1 MPSAPIRMSPC
12 AVSPFCERQRHAA
25 GVLIDALDARA
36 QRDAS
41 PVGQAAQQHV
51 EQFGAMRRVVGR
63 AEMRFGLLAERR
75 VVEALAGVP
84 AAIVAAFRIGR
95 DFPQRFAEAEL
106 EQDARGVGGH
116 LNAGADL
123 AERGGLLV
131 ELHIDAA
138 LAQRQHRGDAADAAA
153 DNENLQT
160 GHGLSVLRGTCRA
173 IVLRFAVRARLRGRA
188 LFRACGFENPHHLG
202 VTALLR
208 MSERRD
214 ALPVRD
220 VQVRA
225 GLHDRFERVG
235 VIACRRC
242 RARSTPSARSSRD
255 C

>member
-1 MPSAPIRMSPC
+1 MVEWMPSARDQDVAMRGL
-12 AVSPFCERQRHAA
+12 AVLERQRHAA

-41 PVGQAAQQHV
+41 SVGKAAEQHV

-63 AEMRFGLLAERR
+63 AEMRFGFLPERR

-84 AAIVAAFRIGR
+84 AAIVAAFGIGR

-116 LNAGADL
+116 LNAGAHL
-123 AERGGLLV
+123 AERRGLLV

-160 GHGLSVLRGTCRA
+160 GHASPSCGNVSRYCA
-173 IVLRFAVRARLRGRA
+173 A
-188 LFRACGFENPHHLG
+188 FRRSGKA
-202 VTALLR
+202 
-208 MSERRD
+208 
-214 ALPVRD
+214 
-220 VQVRA
+220 
-225 GLHDRFERVG
+225 
-235 VIACRRC
+235 
-242 RARSTPSARSSRD
+242 ARSRRYFAPAASRIFTISA
-255 C
+255 